1 MNFKNTIL
9 IVFSAILTFSALYA
23 PQPLLPILLK
33 EFDVSVSTAGL
44 IITFTLIPLSFS
56 PFLYGIILE
65 TVSAKRIILIA
76 LLFLGLS
83 EILLG
88 FAANFYQILGV
99 RLFQG
104 FLIPAILTSLM
115 TYVSKLSNGENIQK
129 VMSIYIASTIVG
141 GFAGR
146 AISGLISYL
155 FNWRFSFLFLGVC
168 LVMLIFF
175 VKSLEKD
182 VNLSV
187 AKPKFK
193 DIFSVMR
200 DKKFLVV
207 YISIFLSFFCFAGL
221 LNYLPDHLSKL
232 SSKSNELKTGL
243 AYSGYLMGVIVS
255 LSSVKIIRLLGYGKS
270 IIAGSIL
277 YLASLILFQINNLVW
292 IYINMFIFCGGMF
305 TIHSIGSGFVNK
317 SAAKNKGI
325 VNGLYVSFYYF
336 GGILGSYL
344 PGLIYERYGWNYFLI
359 MLFLMAGT
367 IIILNLYVYK
377 KLT

>member
-9 IVFSAILTFSALYA
+9 IVFSAVLTFSALYA
-23 PQPLLPILLK
+23 PQPLLPILSK
-33 EFDVSVSTAGL
+33 EFNLSASTSGL

-65 TVSAKRIILIA
+65 TVSARKIILMA
-76 LLFLGLS
+76 LLLLGLS
-83 EILLG
+83 EIMLG
-88 FAANFYQILGV
+88 FAVSFYQILGI

-104 FLIPAILTSLM
+104 VLIPAILTSLM
-115 TYVSKLSNGENIQK
+115 TYVSKLSNGENIQR

-146 AISGLISYL
+146 AVSGLISYL
-155 FNWRFSFLFLGVC
+155 FNWRVSFLFLGLC
-168 LVMLIFF
+168 LILLVYF

-187 AKPKFK
+187 TKPRFNDVFVVLK
-193 DIFSVMR
+193 
-200 DKKFLVV
+200 DKKFMVV

-255 LSSVKIIRLLGYGKS
+255 LLSVKIIGIFGYRK
-270 IIAGSIL
+270 
-277 YLASLILFQINNLVW
+277 SLILGSTVYITALLLFQMDNLLW

-305 TIHSIGSGFVNK
+305 MLHSVGSGFVNK
-317 SAAKNKGI
+317 NADKNKGI
-325 VNGLYVSFYYF
+325 VNGMYVSFYYF
-336 GGILGSYL
+336 GGIIGSYL
-344 PGLIYERYGWNYFLI
+344 PGLIYEKYGWSS
-359 MLFLMAGT
+359 FLMLLSSMAGV
-367 IIILNLYVYK
+367 ILLLNLFAHK
-377 KLT
+377 KLL

>member
-1 MNFKNTIL
+1 MNFKNIIL
-9 IVFSAILTFSALYA
+9 IVISAILTFSALYA

-56 PFLYGIILE
+56 PFLYGILLE
-65 TVSAKRIILIA
+65 MVSARRIIFIA
-76 LLFLGLS
+76 LLLLSIS

-88 FAANFYQILGV
+88 LVKNISQILGI

-115 TYVSKLSNGENIQK
+115 MYVSKLSNSENIQK
-129 VMSIYIASTIVG
+129 VMSIYISSTIIG
-141 GFAGR
+141 GFSGR
-146 AISGLISYL
+146 AVSGLISYL
-155 FNWRFSFLFLGVC
+155 FNWRISFIFLGVC
-168 LVMLIFF
+168 LILLVFF
-175 VKSLEKD
+175 IKFLEKD
-182 VNLSV
+182 VNISV
-187 AKPKFK
+187 DKPKFK
-193 DIFSVMR
+193 DILQVIK

-207 YISIFLSFFCFAGL
+207 YISIFLSFFCFASI

-232 SSKSNELKTGL
+232 SNNSNELKTGL
-243 AYSGYLMGVIVS
+243 AYSGYLLGAFAS
-255 LSSVKIIRLLGYGKS
+255 LFSVKIVRVLGYRKS
-270 IIAGSIL
+270 VIAGTIIYAFAML
-277 YLASLILFQINNLVW
+277 MFQLNSLVW
-292 IYINMFIFCGGMF
+292 IYLNMFIFCGGMF

-317 SAAKNKGI
+317 IADKNKGI

-344 PGLIYERYGWNYFLI
+344 PGLIYERYGWRSF
-359 MLFLMAGT
+359 
-367 IIILNLYVYK
+367 IIILSLIGLGITFLNLLTYK